1 MLPPSST
8 LSVSLPKTQTAIIA
22 ADEEGTLRISHDV
35 PVIDL
40 EPDSVLVKTAAL
52 ALNPVD
58 SKMAKG
64 FAVPN
69 AILGFDFAGVVVAIG
84 TGVTRPD
91 LKIGDRVL
99 GTADSMDRKRPSG
112 GGFCQYASTVAT
124 QALRLPD
131 DMSFTD
137 AACIG
142 TSLSSAGIAL
152 FRSMKLPGSLT
163 APNSAAKPPHVLVN
177 GGSTSTGTMALQLLK
192 LAGFRP
198 IATCSPSHEE
208 LVLSYGAEKTFDYR
222 SPDCAKDIKSYTKNA
237 LAYAID
243 CITVPSSMKLCYEAI
258 GRAGGRYTALDPYP
272 EAQATRKVVKPDW
285 ILGSTVKG
293 RGSTWM
299 APYGRDADPDAR
311 IFADELYSGAQKHLL
326 EGKLKNHP
334 AKVMSGGFPGIL
346 EGLEMIR
353 RKEVSG
359 FKLVYEV
366 DQ

>member
-1 MLPPSST
+1 MAPSI
-8 LSVSLPKTQTAIIA
+8 PKTQTAIIA
-22 ADEEGTLRISHDV
+22 ADEEGTLRISQDV

-84 TGVTRPD
+84 TGV
-91 LKIGDRVL
+91 GDRVL

-137 AACIG
+137 AACMG

-152 FRSMKLPGSLT
+152 FRSMKVPGSLT
-163 APNSAAKPPHVLVN
+163 APNSATNPPHVLVN

-222 SPDCAKDIKSYTKNA
+222 SADCAKDIRSYTKNA

-243 CITVPSSMKLCYEAI
+243 CITSNSSMKLCYEAI

-272 EAQATRKVVKPDW
+272 EAQPNRKVVKPDW

-293 RGSTWM
+293 RGSGWV

-334 AKVMSGGFPGIL
+334 AKVMSGEFSGIL

-366 DQ
+366 NQ

>member
-1 MLPPSST
+1 MVASIL
-8 LSVSLPKTQTAIIA
+8 KTQTAIIA
-22 ADEEGTLRISHDV
+22 ADEEGTLRISQDV

-69 AILGFDFAGVVVAIG
+69 AILGFDFAGIVVAIG
-84 TGVTRPD
+84 TGVTRQD
-91 LKIGDRVL
+91 LKVGDRVL

-137 AACIG
+137 AACMG

-163 APNSAAKPPHVLVN
+163 APNSAANPPHVLVN

-222 SPDCAKDIKSYTKNA
+222 SPDCAKDIRSYTKNA

-243 CITVPSSMKLCYEAI
+243 CITVNSSMKLCYEAI

-293 RGSTWM
+293 RGSGWV

-311 IFADELYSGAQKHLL
+311 IFADELYGGAQKHLL

-366 DQ
+366 DH